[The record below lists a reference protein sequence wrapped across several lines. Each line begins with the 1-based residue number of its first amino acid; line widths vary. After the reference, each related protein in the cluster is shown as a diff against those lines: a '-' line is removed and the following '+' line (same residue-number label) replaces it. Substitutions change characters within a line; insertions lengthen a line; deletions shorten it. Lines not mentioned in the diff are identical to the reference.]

1 MIKEGVEVV
10 STRNGLTNLFLV
22 KVNQGTPLDER
33 FFGQKPNL
41 NKLRNFG
48 SIIHVHMANDKCK
61 KLNPKFLCCVIVSKP
76 RLSNVVIHL
85 QMK

>member
-1 MIKEGVEVV
+1 VIKEGVEVV
-10 STRNGLTNLFLV
+10 STKNVLTNLFLV

-41 NKLRNFG
+41 NKLRTFG
-48 SIIHVHMANDKCK
+48 SIIHVHVANDKCK
-61 KLNPKFLCCVIVSKP
+61 KLNPKFLCCVLVSKP
-76 RLSNVVIHL
+76 RLSNVIIHP